1 MKDMEWIKNLPK
13 IDLHCHLDGSMDI
26 ETVRSL
32 LGKGE
37 GTIQDSEL
45 SEALQVSEDCTSLT
59 EYLKKFEIPLSCL
72 QTEKALKLATTRLLK
87 QAADENVQ
95 YIEIRFAPMLSV
107 YPDLSCK
114 KVIESVVQGLAEGE
128 EKYPVRGG
136 IIVCAMRHHSVEKNI
151 EMLKAAREML
161 GYGVCALDLAGD
173 ESVYPTKLQRELFFA
188 AKKWEIPFT
197 IHSGEC
203 GSIENIE
210 EAIALGATRLGHGIA
225 LKKSRTLM
233 EECRK
238 KRIGIEMC
246 PSSNK
251 QTKAVNS
258 LDEYPLELFLEK
270 GLLATINTDNR
281 TVSRTSVTKELM
293 IAYEMLH
300 HNKESIVKLLKN
312 AIEVSF
318 AKDDTKQG
326 MLKNLNKV
334 L

>member
-1 MKDMEWIKNLPK
+1 MKDIEWIRNLPK

-32 LGKGE
+32 LGKE
-37 GTIQDSEL
+37 EQAIQDSEL
-45 SEALQVSEDCTSLT
+45 SERLQVSEDCTSLT
-59 EYLKKFEIPLSCL
+59 EYLQKFELPLSCL
-72 QTEKALKLATTRLLK
+72 QVEEGLKLATTRLLK

-107 YPDLSCK
+107 HPDLSCK
-114 KVIESVVQGLAEGE
+114 KVIESVVQGLKEGE
-128 EKYPVRGG
+128 KKYPARGG

-151 EMLKAAREML
+151 EMLKVAREML

-173 ESVYPTKLQRELFFA
+173 ESLYPTKLQRELFYM
-188 AKKWEIPFT
+188 AKKWEMPFT

-210 EAIALGATRLGHGIA
+210 EAITLGASRLGHGIA
-225 LKKSRTLM
+225 LKKSPALI

-238 KRIGIEMC
+238 RRIGIEMC

-251 QTKAVNS
+251 QTKAVS
-258 LDEYPLELFLEK
+258 SWDEYPLELFLQN

-281 TVSRTSVTKELM
+281 TVSRTSITKELM

-300 HNKESIVKLLKN
+300 DDKESIMKLLKN

-318 AKDDTKQG
+318 AKADLKHE
-326 MLKNLNKV
+326 MLEKLNKV